1 MTRTKGAK
9 DLKPRKRGA
18 TKVKMNL
25 YVTEEA
31 AEHIKE
37 QPHQSNYVSQLVIDD
52 KHKKE
57 RCDQK

>member
-9 DLKPRKRGA
+9 DRKPRKRGA

-37 QPHQSNYVSQLVIDD
+37 QPHQSNYVSQLVVDD
-52 KHKKE
+52 KNKAAS
-57 RCDQK
+57 RDQE